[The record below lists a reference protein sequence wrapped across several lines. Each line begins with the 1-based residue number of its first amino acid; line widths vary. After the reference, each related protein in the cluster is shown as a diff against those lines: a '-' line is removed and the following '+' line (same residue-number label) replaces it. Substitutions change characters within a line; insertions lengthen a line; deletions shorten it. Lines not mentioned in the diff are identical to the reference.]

1 MKKIIIYCLLQ
12 IMFLLSISQDS
23 TDRKSIVCMV
33 PPVLP
38 VPGYNQYDGFQLA
51 LLIQNLQFP
60 NRKVSFYVAPA
71 YAFGS
76 KRMTGYGGFMYP
88 FRSFETGLS
97 GGAFSINKATDINGK

>member
-12 IMFLLSISQDS
+12 ITFLVSVAQD
-23 TDRKSIVCMV
+23 TTGRKSIVCIV
-33 PPVLP
+33 PPILP

-60 NRKVSFYVAPA
+60 NRKVSFYAAPA

-76 KRMTGYGGFMYP
+76 KRITGYGGLIYP
-88 FRSFETGLS
+88 
-97 GGAFSINKATDINGK
+97 